1 MAAPKVTLTHLAHVP
16 AFVPPKA
23 RRPNSTRPADC
34 EGLPE
39 LDGAV
44 AAANELPRRNPVAVL
59 DAAHVKS
66 ECIKAAEATLPPTE
80 LDEVRRTWRSNGRLL
95 SWAHMAVAKGT
106 NIELHCHPN
115 VEVVY
120 VISWAVA
127 PANLLLALTVATWRC
142 QGTPDALRRP
152 SRLRKCLFALCAYQI
167 RGFRLPQ
174 FLGLGGSLVLPTADA
189 WLDWGV
195 IIKWYLQGDVHWAG
209 IGLIILLVSG
219 ALSGLLLGKML
230 WRVKPLP
237 RLQTRGRFSL
247 SSRCSSLRGASTVV
261 SGCQVR
267 GLGRDYSRGRV
278 TAGVPQIPPAAGS
291 SSRRRRACRC

>member
-1 MAAPKVTLTHLAHVP
+1 MAEPKAPVTLTHLAHVP

-120 VISWAVA
+120 VIS
-127 PANLLLALTVATWRC
+127 
-142 QGTPDALRRP
+142 
-152 SRLRKCLFALCAYQI
+152 
-167 RGFRLPQ
+167 
-174 FLGLGGSLVLPTADA
+174 
-189 WLDWGV
+189 
-195 IIKWYLQGDVHWAG
+195 
-209 IGLIILLVSG
+209 G
-219 ALSGLLLGKML
+219 ALSEDRLKRTEEPENCLLYTS
-230 WRVKPLP
+230 PSP
-237 RLQTRGRFSL
+237 RDL
-247 SSRCSSLRGASTVV
+247 STSRMPSSA
-261 SGCQVR
+261 
-267 GLGRDYSRGRV
+267 
-278 TAGVPQIPPAAGS
+278 
-291 SSRRRRACRC
+291 